1 MLDVC
6 SRLRGCVSMT
16 DNHLQSDTYPW
27 PVVSAVRCR
36 LDTWAQSEQSEQC
49 RGPHRR
55 MGRRCP
61 LVPPRAAAAHF
72 SAAAW
77 RAAAA
82 RHGAPL
88 HGLLCTGRIVSL
100 QAGGIKSVNK
110 DHIKNR
116 GKSGSLCQFLL
127 LRRGPAQM
135 LMWLLMA
142 VLSPYNHRHFTADG

>member
-1 MLDVC
+1 
-6 SRLRGCVSMT
+6 MT

-27 PVVSAVRCR
+27 PVVSAVRCQ
-36 LDTWAQSEQSEQC
+36 LDTWAQSE
-49 RGPHRR
+49 RR

-110 DHIKNR
+110 DHIKTR

-142 VLSPYNHRHFTADG
+142 VLSPYNHRHLTADE